1 MDMVSM
7 LVGKRMRK
15 KFTKREVRETAF
27 VGVYIDRVG
36 G

>member
-1 MDMVSM
+1 
-7 LVGKRMRK
+7 MRK